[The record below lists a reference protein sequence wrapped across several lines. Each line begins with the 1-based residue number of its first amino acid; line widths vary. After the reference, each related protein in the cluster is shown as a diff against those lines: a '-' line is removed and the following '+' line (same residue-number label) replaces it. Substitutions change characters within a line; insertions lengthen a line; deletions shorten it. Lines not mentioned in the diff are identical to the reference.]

1 MGITLDF
8 ITKLRTAIDGEI
20 GLCIG
25 LDPVLDKLPEH
36 IRSADQP
43 LLAFNREIIEST
55 HDIAAAYKP
64 NLAFYEALGAEGL
77 SQLEETIRI
86 IPDKCIIICD
96 AKRGDIGNTAKA
108 YAASLFDRLDCDA
121 ATVNPYL
128 GGDALEPFLERGDKG
143 AYVLAVT
150 SNPGGADLQELICN
164 GEPLY
169 KHVIKLVVKLNK
181 LHNAGLVVGATKP
194 GIWADLLELSDGLPL
209 LVPGIGAQ
217 GGDLN
222 ALKTALRRNPAP
234 VLVNASRSIIY
245 ASSGVDFS
253 KVAREAAMNLNEQL
267 N

>member
-1 MGITLDF
+1 
-8 ITKLRTAIDGEI
+8 
-20 GLCIG
+20 
-25 LDPVLDKLPEH
+25 
-36 IRSADQP
+36 
-43 LLAFNREIIEST
+43 
-55 HDIAAAYKP
+55 
-64 NLAFYEALGAEGL
+64 
-77 SQLEETIRI
+77 
-86 IPDKCIIICD
+86 
-96 AKRGDIGNTAKA
+96 
-108 YAASLFDRLDCDA
+108 LFDRLDCDA